1 MLLWSCAKRSDTPNG
16 QFVQLNSAVEWEAI
30 DTVLLDMDGTLL
42 DLRFD
47 NWFWL
52 TLIPRRY
59 AAANGLSVEEAGT
72 VLRPKFQDVAH
83 TLPWYCIEYW
93 TRELGLDIA
102 GLKRESLERIVFLPG
117 AEQFLQRLNARGK
130 RVVLVTNSHPKTL
143 AIKNERVAL
152 TRYFHAWYSSHP
164 FAAPKE
170 SHDFWPRL
178 AEQEQFEPART
189 LFIDDSLPVLE
200 RARRYGI
207 AHLRAV
213 RRPDSGLPAQA
224 TGDFAAIDGVAEL
237 LQP

>member
-1 MLLWSCAKRSDTPNG
+1 MQSP
-16 QFVQLNSAVEWEAI
+16 SAVDWEGV

-52 TLIPRRY
+52 SLIPSRY
-59 AAANGLSVEEAGT
+59 ADAKGLTLADAQVL
-72 VLRPKFQDVAH
+72 LRPKFQNVAG

-102 GLKRESLERIVFLPG
+102 AMKREVLERVGFLPG
-117 AEQFLQRLNARGK
+117 AEQFLRKIKARGK
-130 RVVLVTNSHPKTL
+130 RVVLVTNSHPETL

-152 TRYFHAWYSSHP
+152 TQYFDACYSSHP

-170 SHDFWPRL
+170 SSDFWRQL
-178 AEQEQFEPART
+178 AGRERFDSART
-189 LFIDDSLPVLE
+189 LFVDDSLAVLE
-200 RARRYGI
+200 RAREFGI

-213 RRPDSGLPAQA
+213 RRPDSGAPPQA
-224 TGDFAAIDGVAEL
+224 TGNFAAIEGVAEL
-237 LQP
+237 I